1 MQKDRPIP
9 EGKYHRTADGYDIH
23 YHELGSPVDGKP
35 SVLFLH
41 GSGPGASGYSNFK
54 HNMQPL
60 ADAGFHVLAPDYPG
74 YGYSSMPTDV
84 DYDAAFFVRA
94 MHDLV
99 QATGAKSLVPVGN
112 SLGGVVA
119 LEYVFTHP
127 ELIEKLVLMA
137 PGGMDHPMNYAPFQ
151 VGLAAMFGWVAN
163 RPTDEAS
170 FRQVLSLLVHD
181 AADITDDAVSE
192 RFGIALK
199 QPGEV
204 WSRMRTGSYAERLG
218 EIACPVLAF
227 WGARDK
233 FIPVSQAITL
243 AQRVQNLKLV
253 ISGKAGHWYMVEEK
267 DDFNAETLEFLQ
279 R

>member
-1 MQKDRPIP
+1 MQQKRAIP
-9 EGKYHRTADGYDIH
+9 EGKFHRTSDGLDIH
-23 YHELGSPVDGKP
+23 YHELGSPSADRP
-35 SVLFLH
+35 TILFLH

-60 ADAGFHVLAPDYPG
+60 ADAGYHVLAPDYPG
-74 YGYSSMPTDV
+74 FGYSSKPVDV

-94 MHDLV
+94 VRDV
-99 QATGAKSLVPVGN
+99 VRASGAGKVVPVGN

-119 LEYVFTHP
+119 LEYVFAHP
-127 ELIEKLVLMA
+127 DEVEKLVLMA

-151 VGLAAMFGWVAN
+151 VGLTAMFRWVAQ

-192 RFGIALK
+192 RFPVALE
-199 QPGEV
+199 QPSEV
-204 WSRMRTGSYAERLG
+204 WTRMRTGSYAERLG
-218 EIACPVLAF
+218 EIRCPVLAF
-227 WGARDK
+227 WGAQDK
-233 FIPVSQAITL
+233 FIPVSQAVVL
-243 AQRVQNLKLV
+243 AQRVKDLRLV
-253 ISGKAGHWYMVEEK
+253 ISGKAGHWYMIEEK
-267 DDFNAETLEFLQ
+267 DDFNRDTLDFLA